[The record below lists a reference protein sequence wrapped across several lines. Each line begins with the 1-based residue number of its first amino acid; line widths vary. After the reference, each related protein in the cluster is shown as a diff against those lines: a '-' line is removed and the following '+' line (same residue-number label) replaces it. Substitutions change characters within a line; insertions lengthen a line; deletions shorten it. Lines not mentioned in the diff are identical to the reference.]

1 MKVNARIGGLILL
14 ASFCLA
20 LVLSCDK
27 PGPTDGPA
35 YSVSGTVTDSITSA
49 PIDSALIAIGD
60 STATQAFTDT
70 SGYYRFATWPGKFTL
85 FVCKPGYNTKSQSI
99 DLRSNLTGIDFQLV
113 PNK

>member
-35 YSVSGTVTDSITSA
+35 HSVSGTVIDSITSA
-49 PIDSALIAIGD
+49 PIDSALIAVGD
-60 STATQAFTDT
+60 SNAIITFTDST
-70 SGYYRFATWPGKFTL
+70 GYYQLATFAGSFNL
-85 FVCKPGYNTKSQSI
+85 YVLKPGYKTKSRDI
-99 DLRSNLTGIDFQLV
+99 DLRSNMTGIDFELAV
-113 PNK
+113 SK